1 MITFARIRNC
11 LASVY
16 AATGRTGQNQV
27 YKISQD
33 LPIRDITT
41 KSATKIEIM
50 KKVFMMATAVATMLV
65 VISCGNKQTPSA
77 NAEADSTSTELTD
90 STVSATAADAES
102 TANLDALIA
111 SKDAKGLQNSI
122 TAIQEHYAQLVKE
135 GKLEEA
141 KAYAEKMKEYLNS
154 HADEIKNI
162 ASGNTTITDLVNY
175 VSKLPTDAETTAEE
189 AKKYIENIPASVA
202 SAATSAAKSAANKAV
217 DDAKSTANQAVT
229 EAKKNAEEKA
239 TKAVTD
245 AKSKA
250 NQAVENANKKA
261 TDAVN
266 KAAEKLLLK

>member
-1 MITFARIRNC
+1 
-11 LASVY
+11 
-16 AATGRTGQNQV
+16 
-27 YKISQD
+27 
-33 LPIRDITT
+33 
-41 KSATKIEIM
+41 M
-50 KKVFMMATAVATMLV
+50 KKVFMMAAAVATMLV
-65 VISCGNKQTPSA
+65 VTSCGNKQTTNA
-77 NAEADSTSTELTD
+77 NADADSTSTELTD
-90 STVSATAADAES
+90 SATSVTANDAES
-102 TANLDALIA
+102 TADLDALIA
-111 SKDAKGLQNSI
+111 SKDAKGLQNTI

-141 KAYAEKMKEYLNS
+141 KAYAEKMKAYLNT

-162 ASGNTTITDLVNY
+162 ASGNTTIVDLVNY
-175 VSKLPTDAETTAEE
+175 VSKLPTDAKTTAEE
-189 AKKYIENIPASVA
+189 AKKYLENVPASVA
-202 SAATSAAKSAANKAV
+202 GAATSAAKNAANKAV

-245 AKSKA
+245 AKNKA